1 MRRDTRTV
9 AVMGYGTPE
18 EAAQEESLQ
27 ETLSIIQDVA
37 PTVQRLISGLPPA
50 EQAAVLRTKID
61 QLRQYERIPGV
72 SFFVKQ
78 RIAQYSARLAEVE
91 KSAGY
96 QRSIEMK
103 KDLLYTLAIG
113 LGVTFLVLYGAKT
126 IKELRQE

>member
-50 EQAAVLRTKID
+50 EQAAVL
-61 QLRQYERIPGV
+61 
-72 SFFVKQ
+72 
-78 RIAQYSARLAEVE
+78 
-91 KSAGY
+91 
-96 QRSIEMK
+96 
-103 KDLLYTLAIG
+103 LLYTLAIG